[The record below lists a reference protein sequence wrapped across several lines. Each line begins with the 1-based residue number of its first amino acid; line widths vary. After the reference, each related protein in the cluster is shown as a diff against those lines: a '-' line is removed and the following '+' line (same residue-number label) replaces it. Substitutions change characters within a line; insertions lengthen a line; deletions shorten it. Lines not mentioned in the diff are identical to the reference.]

1 MDKMTKQE
9 LEKWERDW
17 DFHKWKEDLF
27 RREVIYVTAEK
38 VKEFLNGYNPIQ
50 KLLAA
55 PQP

>member
-38 VKEFLNGYNPIQ
+38 VKEFLNGPNPTQ